1 MGARRNQSDME
12 QQKPTEQ
19 KDDVVDMLIYHL
31 AHDFRNGVCRKC
43 GASETEQNE
52 GEVCGRGTLAAIADA
67 CGVSQTAVSHWLH
80 GRSMPAPKNVQAL
93 RAYFGNPNIDHR
105 SS

>member
-1 MGARRNQSDME
+1 MK
-12 QQKPTEQ
+12 QQKPVEQ

-43 GASETEQNE
+43 GASETEQDE

-67 CGVSQTAVSHWLH
+67 CGVSQTAVTHWLH
-80 GRSMPAPKNVQAL
+80 GRSMPTPNNVQAL
-93 RAYFGNPNIDHR
+93 RAYFGEEIREERARIN
-105 SS
+105 SC